1 MVVSE
6 ERSTMVTVVKTTPAI
21 EAEPEDVGLSSAR
34 LGNVTRLVQG
44 YVDGG
49 KIPGAISLVARR
61 GRVVHFETYGKA
73 DAETDKPMTADTIF
87 RIYSMTKPIASVA
100 LMTLYEEG
108 RFQLDDPASKF
119 IPEFKGLK
127 VFAGGTADNYRTRD
141 PAREMSVRDLLMHTS
156 GLVGGG
162 IIADPTMVVSELYG
176 RAELRGSA
184 SGGTLADMVKKVG
197 QLPLQVDPGSRWIY
211 GISTDLVGYLCEV
224 LSGVPFD
231 RFLEERIFRPLGM
244 EDTGFHVPPEEIG
257 RFAANYRPGREGEPS
272 YVAID
277 RPDESSVYARPRT
290 YFSGAGGLVST
301 AGDYL
306 RFCRM
311 LANGGEL
318 DGARILGTRTLQYMA
333 MNHLPGG
340 SDLAGMGGRLGE
352 TTLYGIGFG
361 LGFAVLLDPTVAQI
375 IGTPGEFYW
384 GGAASTAF
392 FISPKEEMI
401 MIFLTQ
407 LMPSSTYPFRREL
420 RAAIYGSIVD

>member
-1 MVVSE
+1 MVATLNTA
-6 ERSTMVTVVKTTPAI
+6 TMI

-34 LGNVTRLVQG
+34 LGNVTRLVQS
-44 YVDGG
+44 YIDSG
-49 KIPGAISLVARR
+49 KIPGAISMVARR
-61 GRVVHFETYGKA
+61 GKVIHFETYGKA
-73 DAETDKPMTADTIF
+73 DAEAGRPMAADTIF

-108 RFQLDDPASKF
+108 KFQLDDPASKF

-127 VFAGGTADNYRTRD
+127 VFAGGTADSYQTRD
-141 PAREMSVRDLLMHTS
+141 PEREMTVRDLLMHTS
-156 GLVGGG
+156 GLVGAG
-162 IIADPTMVVSELYG
+162 IVADPAMVVSELYN
-176 RAELRGSA
+176 RAEMRGSA

-224 LSGVPFD
+224 ISGTSFD
-231 RFLEERIFRPLGM
+231 CFLAERIFQPLGM
-244 EDTGFHVPPEEIG
+244 TDTGFTVPAEKLD
-257 RFAANYRPGREGEPS
+257 RFAANYRPGAQGEPS
-272 YVAID
+272 YVVID
-277 RPDESSVYARPRT
+277 RPDTSSIYANPRT

-301 AGDYL
+301 AADYM
-306 RFCRM
+306 RFCKM
-311 LANGGEL
+311 LGNGGEL

-340 SDLAGMGGRLGE
+340 TDLTGMGARLGE
-352 TTLYGIGFG
+352 TTLHGIGFG

-392 FISPKEEMI
+392 FVAPKEELSMV
-401 MIFLTQ
+401 FLTQ

-420 RAAIYGSIVD
+420 RATVYGSIVE

>member
-1 MVVSE
+1 
-6 ERSTMVTVVKTTPAI
+6 MVTTLDATTPI

-34 LGNVTRLVQG
+34 LANLTRLVQG
-44 YVDGG
+44 YVDSG
-49 KIPGAISLVARR
+49 KIPGAIAVVARR
-61 GRVVHFETYGKA
+61 GKVVHFQTVGQM
-73 DAETDKPMTADTIF
+73 DAEAARPMTADTIF

-108 RFQLDDPASKF
+108 KFQLDDPASKF

-127 VFAGGTADNYRTRD
+127 VFAGGTADQYAVRD
-141 PAREMSVRDLLMHTS
+141 PAREMTVRDLLMHTS
-156 GLVGGG
+156 GLVGAG
-162 IIADPTMVVSELYG
+162 IVADPSMPVSTLYG

-184 SGGTLADMVKKVG
+184 SGGTLADMVQRLG

-224 LSGVPFD
+224 IGGMPFD

-244 EDTGFHVPPEEIG
+244 TDTAFTVPQEKLH
-257 RFAANYRPGREGEPS
+257 RFAANYRPGGAGEPS
-272 YVAID
+272 YVVID

-301 AGDYL
+301 AADYM
-306 RFCRM
+306 RFSRM
-311 LANGGEL
+311 LANGGEM
-318 DGARILGTRTLQYMA
+318 DGARILGPRTLHYMA
-333 MNHLPGG
+333 TNHLPNG

-352 TTLYGIGFG
+352 ATLYGIGFG
-361 LGFAVLLDPTVAQI
+361 LGFAVLLDPATAQI

-392 FISPKEEMI
+392 FVSPQEDLI
-401 MIFLTQ
+401 MLFLTQ

-420 RAAIYGSIVD
+420 RSTIYGSIID

>member
-1 MVVSE
+1 
-6 ERSTMVTVVKTTPAI
+6 MVTTVRPGARI

-34 LGNVTRLVQG
+34 LGNLTRLVQG
-44 YVDGG
+44 YVDAG
-49 KIPGAISLVARR
+49 KLPGAISLVARR
-61 GRVVHFETYGKA
+61 GKLVHFETYGKA
-73 DAETDKPMTADTIF
+73 DVDAGKPMAADTIF

-108 RFQLDDPASKF
+108 KFQLDDPASKY
-119 IPEFKGLK
+119 IPEFKDLK
-127 VFAGGTADNYRTRD
+127 VFAGGTADGYQTRD
-141 PAREMSVRDLLMHTS
+141 PAREMTVRDLLMHTS

-197 QLPLQVDPGSRWIY
+197 TLPLQVDPGSRWIY

-224 LSGVPFD
+224 LGGMPLD

-244 EDTGFHVPPEEIG
+244 ADTGFHVPPEKID
-257 RFAANYRPGREGEPS
+257 RFAANYRPGQQGEPPI
-272 YVAID
+272 VAID
-277 RPDESSVYARPRT
+277 RPDDSSIYSRPRT

-301 AGDYL
+301 AADYL

-311 LANGGEL
+311 LLGGGEL
-318 DGARILGTRTLQYMA
+318 EGARVLGTRTLQYMA

-340 SDLAGMGGRLGE
+340 GDLTSLGARLGE
-352 TTLYGIGFG
+352 TAMHGIGFG

-392 FISPKEEMI
+392 FVNPAEELI
-401 MIFLTQ
+401 MVFLTQ
-407 LMPSSTYPFRREL
+407 LMPSSTYPIRREL
-420 RAAIYGSIVD
+420 RATIYGSIVD